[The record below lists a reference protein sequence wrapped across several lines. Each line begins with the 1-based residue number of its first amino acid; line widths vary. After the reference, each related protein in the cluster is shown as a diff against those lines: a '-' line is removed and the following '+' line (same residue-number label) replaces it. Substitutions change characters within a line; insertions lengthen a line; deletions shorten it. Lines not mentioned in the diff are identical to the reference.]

1 MIKTYLN
8 KLKELSLSDIFNI
21 PVAIQECYKCGEP
34 EPAYTRYKHV
44 PICGNCYEELEI
56 CGYCERR
63 QLNITDGICEPC
75 RTNSAVIEG
84 CDYKPQT
91 IFHRIQ
97 PNRLGKPPLV
107 TDSGHYLS
115 GQSERKRWYEHYGV
129 EIECD
134 HHFDGGEIVWTGNRI
149 ASLINLIGKGMTS
162 KEKLLYTKRDGTALI
177 EIVSHPFS
185 WNYFT
190 RYGKE
195 IFRVLFDKLK
205 ENNLYAHWARDCG
218 FHVHVSRR
226 AISPINIYKLA
237 LFLYREEN
245 YQFNLDVSQRSEGRL
260 EQWSSLD
267 QPASKRTLIRA
278 CRNYEIATYEID
290 RYTALNLQ
298 NRNTIEFRIFRGTLN
313 FNTFRKNLE
322 FVRSLVKWVDVT
334 SISTI
339 DKDGGLSSYL
349 EFLQRNYNDYENLC
363 YFLSKPETDRKPY
376 ANFPVIMERWN
387 REHSSS
393 GLQLV
398 FNSDKRELEPCV

>member
-8 KLKELSLSDIFNI
+8 KLKELTLSDIFNI
-21 PVAIQECYKCGEP
+21 PVAVQECYECGEP
-34 EPAYTRYKHV
+34 EPIYTRFNHV
-44 PICGNCYEELEI
+44 PICHNCYEGLEI

-84 CDYKPQT
+84 CGYRPEPL
-91 IFHRIQ
+91 FHRVQ
-97 PNRLGKPPLV
+97 PNRIGKPPLI
-107 TDSGHYLS
+107 TDTGHYYY
-115 GQSERKRWYEHYGV
+115 GRSERKRWHEHYGV

-134 HHFDGGEIVWTGNRI
+134 HHRDGGEIVWSGNRI

-162 KEKLLYTKRDGTALI
+162 KEKLLYVKRDGTALI

-218 FHVHVSRR
+218 FHVHVSRK
-226 AISPINIYKLA
+226 ALSPINIYKLA
-237 LFLYREEN
+237 LFLYKGEN
-245 YQFNLDVSQRSEGRL
+245 YQFILDVSQRSESRL

-267 QPASKRTLIRA
+267 QPVGYRTLIRA
-278 CRNYEIATYEID
+278 CVNNDVACEEID

-313 FNTFRKNLE
+313 FNTFCKNLE
-322 FVRSLVKWVDVT
+322 FVRSLVKWVKVT

-339 DKDGGLSSYL
+339 AKDGGLGSYL
-349 EFLQRNYNDYENLC
+349 EFLRWNYNDYENLC
-363 YFLSKPETDRKPY
+363 YFLSNPEDEMERY
-376 ANFPVIMERWN
+376 AYFPVIVERWI
-387 REHSSS
+387 RERS
-393 GLQLV
+393 GRVTKLV
-398 FNSDKRELEPCV
+398 FNSDKRELD